1 MNEPKEALYHIHG
14 IEVPE
19 TPPVPASSQEPWG
32 ETRVVGQPLPRVD
45 GYERVSGTAVYPA
58 DLSLPRM
65 LYGAIL
71 RCPHPHASV
80 KSVDTSEAES
90 ITGVRTVIS
99 GFTPEDDTTRPH
111 TELIRNTLFPTRCRY
126 EGETVAAVAAESP
139 YIAQDALRA
148 IRVEYEVLPFVADER
163 RALQPDAPKVYES
176 GNQVSDTQTYQR
188 GDVEQGLRDA
198 DVVLEQEYRSEC
210 EIHTPME
217 PHGCVASWDGDRLT
231 IWESTQGVYSVQT
244 QVAASLGVPLSRVR
258 VIGHYMGGGFG
269 SKLQSGKYTLLAA
282 LLAKRTAQPVKL
294 TLTRE
299 ETYLAVGNRPP
310 SNMRLKAGVKKD
322 GTLTALDFSATGTGG
337 AVRAGGTSSLDWL
350 VRDLYLCP
358 NVRTETTDIYVNA
371 GPARPF
377 RAPGH
382 PQGAW
387 ALEQMM
393 DALAVAIDM
402 DPVQL
407 RVKNVPSVSQARN
420 SIPYTTTGLER
431 CLEEGARVFRWE
443 ETRNEIA
450 AGSADGHIRRGVG
463 MASGLWAAGGGGPPS
478 TAIIKIYADGSINL
492 NMGASDI
499 GTGTKTVMAMVVAEE
514 LGVSPTDVQIEHAD
528 TGTTQY
534 ATPSGGSKTVPTESP
549 AVRAAAIDA
558 RRQLFEIAAQE
569 MDVDIS
575 LLNLS
580 NGKVTAAGDTPKE
593 IEITAL
599 RGLRRRGSVTGV
611 GYRGP
616 NPSDK
621 AVTPFAAQF
630 CEVEV
635 NTRTG
640 EVNIVRFLGAHDSGR
655 VMNQITYQNQVFG
668 GITMGIGFGMTEQRV
683 LDVDQTGKMVNKN
696 WHDYKLPTALDV
708 PANMTCVP
716 VDPHDVEANTT
727 GAKGIGEPATI
738 PTAPAV
744 ANAIYHATG
753 VRITDTPI
761 DPTKLV
767 SALAAAREGE

>member
-1 MNEPKEALYHIHG
+1 MSVPKEALYYVHG
-14 IEVPE
+14 VDVPE
-19 TPPVPASSQEPWG
+19 TPPAPVEDQDPWG
-32 ETRVVGQPLPRVD
+32 ETSVVGQPLPRID

-58 DLSLPRM
+58 DMSLPRM

-71 RCPHPHASV
+71 RCPHPHAVVRSL
-80 KSVDTSEAES
+80 DTSEAEG
-90 ITGVRTVIS
+90 IAGVHAVIS
-99 GFTPEDDTTRPH
+99 GFTPSDATTRPYA
-111 TELIRNTLFPTRCRY
+111 ELIRSNLFNTQCRY

-148 IRVEYEVLPFVADER
+148 IEVEYEVLPFVADER
-163 RALQPDAPKVYES
+163 RALEPDAPKVHET

-188 GDVEQGLRDA
+188 GDIEQGFRDA
-198 DVVLEQEYRSEC
+198 DVVLEQEYRCEC

-231 IWESTQGVYSVQT
+231 IWESTQGVYNVQT
-244 QVAASLGVPLSRVR
+244 QVAATLGIPLSKVR

-269 SKLQSGKYTLLAA
+269 SKLQASKYTILAA
-282 LLAKRTAQPVKL
+282 LLAKQTARPVKL

-310 SNMRLKAGVKKD
+310 SNMRLRAGVKSE
-322 GTLTALDFSATGTGG
+322 GTLTALDFSGTGTGG
-337 AVRAGGTSSLDWL
+337 AARAGGTSSLDWL
-350 VRDLYLCP
+350 IRDLYLCP
-358 NVRTETTDIYVNA
+358 NVRSQTTDIYINA

-393 DALAVAIDM
+393 DALAAAIDM

-407 RVKNVPSVSQARN
+407 RLKNIPSVSQGRN
-420 SIPYTTTGLER
+420 GIPYTTTGLQR
-431 CLEEGARVFRWE
+431 CLEDGARAFRWE
-443 ETRNEIA
+443 ETKNQIA
-450 AGSADGHIRRGVG
+450 ADNGAGPLRRGIG

-478 TAIIKIYADGSINL
+478 TAIVKIYSDGSINL

-514 LGVSPTDVQIEHAD
+514 LGVSPQDVQVEHAD

-534 ATPSGGSKTVPTESP
+534 ATASGGSKTVPTESP

-558 RRQLFEIAAQE
+558 RQRLFEIAAEE
-569 MDVDIS
+569 MDVDMSVLS
-575 LLNLS
+575 LTD
-580 NGKVTAAGDTPKE
+580 GKIVAAGDTPKE
-593 IEITAL
+593 VEVPSL
-599 RGLRRRGSVTGV
+599 RGLRRRGNVTGV

-621 AVTPFAAQF
+621 AVNPFAAQF

-635 NTRTG
+635 NINTG
-640 EVNIVRFLGAHDSGR
+640 EVKITRFLGAHDSGR
-655 VMNQITYQNQVFG
+655 VMNQLTYQNQVFG
-668 GITMGIGFGMTEQRV
+668 GITMGIGYGMTEQRV

-708 PANMTCVP
+708 PADMTCVP
-716 VDPHDVEANTT
+716 VDLHDTECNTT

-738 PTAPAV
+738 PTAAAV
-744 ANAIYHATG
+744 ANAVYHATG